1 MNKYT
6 IQAKKNAIEE
16 WEISGLSEKQATK
29 QAKEEAEAN
38 PDLQIF
44 VVFSG
49 GYLNVDGHSP
59 VGKAW

>member
-6 IQAKKNAIEE
+6 IKALKNGFEE
-16 WEISGLSEKQATK
+16 FEIASLSEKEATTE
-29 QAKEEAEAN
+29 AVAEAAAN
-38 PDLQIF
+38 PKLNIF

-49 GYLNVDGHSP
+49 GYLNSDGHSP

>member
-1 MNKYT
+1 MTKYT

-16 WEISGLSEKQATK
+16 WAISGLSEIAATK
-29 QAKEEAEAN
+29 QAQEEAEAN

-44 VVFSG
+44 VVFSD

-59 VGKAW
+59 VGKKW